1 MKVIKLKININVFI
15 NFNSIAFYLKRI
27 IKYSLS
33 FYFVQKLIEYQQD
46 QRFELADTEITK

>member
-27 IKYSLS
+27 VKYNLS

-46 QRFELADTEITK
+46 QRFELADKEITK